1 MAAQKKLNYSYTGR
15 LSKAG
20 HHLSADLYQIL
31 IGLFVAFLNAITLH
45 PDIIKPQLVHIMK
58 IAIFSAAMLISMHV
72 CAQEP
77 TQEDKHSSEILY
89 KSVRKPMIEVPRG
102 PDGDETTNK
111 PVLGR
116 LKVLSARKPIVIAP
130 RQQMVF
136 TEADAPGVTALA
148 KMYASNVCAAP
159 VVENDLEPIYNSVKA
174 HMPLY
179 LPYRNNVVSIW
190 QGFYYSWDN
199 NNDGKNDAHRAIDYG
214 KSTVAANE
222 DPSFAVY
229 AIAPGKVITVQWSD
243 GGGNNVTIEHTA
255 PDGYKYRSTY
265 LHLRDGYDHDRAQA
279 KKSPSAK
286 YKAFA
291 GNGTSS
297 NLCWG
302 TNSQTIQVKVND
314 MVQAGQFIGNA
325 GNTGSGGIGVILNDD
340 GTMKNPDTRSFNV
353 HLHYETRVMDT
364 RSGHAGEWVLV
375 DPYGTYNSSA
385 VSCYDLESTTPYARL
400 FAPFYPGFHNVPL
413 DIVNKY
419 WSYYTGMGM
428 ALQTISVDKNGSQLY
443 AAGSFQ
449 WGLPGA
455 WYARFYMTGSTYQ
468 NYFNTY
474 SAQGFRPRQISV
486 TKDGSGNP
494 RFSVIWEKNP
504 AGQTAQSFH
513 NADDAAFDAAWKNYV
528 VNKKWHVQ
536 EHADYTVNGK
546 RLHAAVFVNKPA
558 DNGFYL
564 FYGMNAADFSNKFNE
579 LYSKWELKSICV
591 NGGKVG
597 GVWRPKQNNYAAYFG
612 MSSADYQSKFTQ
624 YAGQGLRLLKVQNYD
639 DNQHFSAVW
648 GK

>member
-1 MAAQKKLNYSYTGR
+1 MAIPN
-15 LSKAG
+15 
-20 HHLSADLYQIL
+20 
-31 IGLFVAFLNAITLH
+31 
-45 PDIIKPQLVHIMK
+45 
-58 IAIFSAAMLISMHV
+58 
-72 CAQEP
+72 
-77 TQEDKHSSEILY
+77 
-89 KSVRKPMIEVPRG
+89 G
-102 PDGDETTNK
+102 PDGDEKTNK

-116 LKVLSARKPIVIAP
+116 LRVLSARKPIVIAP

-148 KMYASNVCAAP
+148 KMYAANVCAAP
-159 VVENDLEPIYNSVKA
+159 VVEDELEPVYSSVKA

-179 LPYRNNVVSIW
+179 LPYKSSVVGIW

-199 NNDGKNDAHRAIDYG
+199 DKDGKNDAHRAIDYG
-214 KSTVAANE
+214 KTSVAANE
-222 DPSFAVY
+222 DPSFPVY
-229 AIAPGKVITVQWSD
+229 AIAPGKVISVQWSD
-243 GGGNNVTIEHTA
+243 GGGNIVTIEHTA

-265 LHLRDGYDHDRAQA
+265 LHLRNGYDHDRAQA

-286 YKAFA
+286 YMAFA
-291 GNGTSS
+291 NNGTSS

-302 TNSQTIQVKVND
+302 TNSQLIKVKVND
-314 MVQAGQFIGNA
+314 LVKGGDFIGNS
-325 GNTGSGGIGVILNDD
+325 GNTGSGGIGVILKDN
-340 GTMKNPDTRSFNV
+340 GTMTNPDTRSFNV
-353 HLHYETRVMDT
+353 HLHFETRVLDT
-364 RSGHAGEWVLV
+364 RSGHSGEWVLV

-385 VSCYDLESTTPYARL
+385 VSCYDLESTTPYVRL
-400 FAPFYPGFHNVPL
+400 FAPFYPNFHNVPL
-413 DIVNKY
+413 DLVNKY

-428 ALQTISVDKNGSQLY
+428 ALQTISVDKSGSELY

-449 WGLPGA
+449 WGLTGG
-455 WYARFYMTGSTYQ
+455 WYARFYMTGATYQ
-468 NYFNTY
+468 SYFNTY

-486 TKDGSGNP
+486 TKDNGGNP

-504 AGQTAQSFH
+504 AGQVAQSLH
-513 NADDAAFDAAWKNYV
+513 NADDAAFDAAWKDYV
-528 VNKKWHVQ
+528 VAKKWHVQ

-564 FYGMNAADFSNKFNE
+564 FYGLNAADFNNKFKE
-579 LYSKWELKSICV
+579 LYDKWELKSICV

-597 GVWRPKQNNYAAYFG
+597 GVWRPKQSNYAAYFG
-612 MSSADYQSKFTQ
+612 MTSADYQAKFNQ
-624 YAGQGLRLLKVQNYD
+624 YTGQGLRLLKVQNYD